1 MTSSLVRDAVTCELN
16 ASEPGWLDD
25 SSIISWAFSQTNA
38 ALRRERDAFVAE
50 KILRTAK
57 LPLHPDPV
65 KNWDTCLA
73 LVHACTATTPG
84 AAILDAGAERYSPFL
99 PALNELGFADLTGI
113 NITFGQP
120 EFVAGAT
127 LRHGDI
133 TRTDFPTGHFG
144 FIACL
149 SVIEHGVDIGA
160 FLAEASRLLQPNGTL
175 FLSFDYWQHEV
186 DTRGQHAYG
195 VPIRIFTRDDALQ
208 MIATAAGV
216 GLELETP
223 ADLTC
228 ENRVVHW
235 ERFDL
240 RYTFG
245 NLVFRAASR

>member
-1 MTSSLVRDAVTCELN
+1 MTDSVALDAMARERN
-16 ASEPGWLDD
+16 ASGHFWLDD
-25 SSIISWAFSQTNA
+25 SGIISWAYAQTNT
-38 ALRRERDAFVAE
+38 ALRRERDALVAE
-50 KILRTAK
+50 KILHAAK
-57 LPLHPDPV
+57 LPLHPDAV

-73 LVHACTATTPG
+73 LVHACTATTPDT
-84 AAILDAGAERYSPFL
+84 AILDAGAERYSPFL
-99 PALNELGFADLTGI
+99 PALGDLGFSDLTGI

-120 EFVAGAT
+120 EYVDGAT

-133 TRTDFPTGHFG
+133 TRSDFPTGHFG

-149 SVIEHGVDIGA
+149 SVIEHGVDVGA
-160 FLAEASRLLQPNGTL
+160 FLAEAARLLQPNGTL

-186 DTRGQHAYG
+186 DTQGKHAYG
-195 VPIRIFTRDDALQ
+195 VPIRIFTRDDALR
-208 MIATAAGV
+208 MIATAAGL

-223 ADLTC
+223 VDLTC

-240 RYTFG
+240 RYTFA